1 MPAPKRPKKFALR
14 RHLLSEDALRESLRV
29 HSQWVPV
36 FIFGGVVLDGKRR
49 QRLCRELGR
58 TPHTVEL
65 RDKREAARVLF
76 VLHPVE
82 AVIEFCSDMPVLE
95 ASEFLG
101 VQPSDF
107 ALIRRELQKM
117 PAKKLGD
124 WRPNYKRRFDT
135 AQKLIARVRQGLD
148 PLTVTNIEKALRL
161 PQIKPKE

>member
-1 MPAPKRPKKFALR
+1 MPVPKRPKKFALR
-14 RHLLSEDALRESLRV
+14 RHLLSDDALRESLRV

-36 FIFGGVVLDGKRR
+36 FVFAGAVLDGKRR
-49 QRLCRELGR
+49 QRLMRELGR
-58 TPHTVEL
+58 SPLEVVL

-82 AVIEFCSDMPVLE
+82 AVIEFCAEMPVLE

-107 ALIRRELQKM
+107 ALVRRELQKI
-117 PAKKLGD
+117 PAKKPGE

-135 AQKLIARVRQGLD
+135 TQKLLARVRQGLD
-148 PLTVTNIEKALRL
+148 PLTVTNVERALRL
-161 PQIKPKE
+161 PQVKQKE